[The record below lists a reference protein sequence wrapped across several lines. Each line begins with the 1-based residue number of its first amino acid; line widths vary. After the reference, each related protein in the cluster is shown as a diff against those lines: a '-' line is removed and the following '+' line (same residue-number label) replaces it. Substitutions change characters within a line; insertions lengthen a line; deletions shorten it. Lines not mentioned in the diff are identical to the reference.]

1 MQPSF
6 PQRSVCTHAWPETHT
21 LTHSHTHTYNAFTA
35 HFSLHYVVV
44 SNGCIVQRERTTV
57 CLGVQM
63 YCEHCAVHIPCVY
76 CECIVCVLQR
86 IYPNIGSY
94 SNTGLQAT
102 VDVVLMYA
110 IRLSL
115 NVDTDSLLETFKAQQ
130 YMLNGD
136 LSSDWALF
144 YETLAAS
151 SPLSEVLLLIYDCQ
165 SSPNLV
171 ILRQNSRQFKEI
183 VRKPTK
189 LHVPL
194 RRDWFSS

>member
-1 MQPSF
+1 
-6 PQRSVCTHAWPETHT
+6 
-21 LTHSHTHTYNAFTA
+21 
-35 HFSLHYVVV
+35 
-44 SNGCIVQRERTTV
+44 
-57 CLGVQM
+57 
-63 YCEHCAVHIPCVY
+63 
-76 CECIVCVLQR
+76 
-86 IYPNIGSY
+86 
-94 SNTGLQAT
+94 
-102 VDVVLMYA
+102 MYA

-171 ILRQNSRQFKEI
+171 ILRQNSR
-183 VRKPTK
+183 
-189 LHVPL
+189 
-194 RRDWFSS
+194 